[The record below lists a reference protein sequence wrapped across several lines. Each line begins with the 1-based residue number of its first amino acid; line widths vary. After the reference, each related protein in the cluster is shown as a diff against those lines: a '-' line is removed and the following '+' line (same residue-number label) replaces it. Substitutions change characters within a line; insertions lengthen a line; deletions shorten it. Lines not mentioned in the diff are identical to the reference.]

1 MINHIRT
8 ITSGTNYPYFNLALE
23 KYLFD
28 TMDDRTL
35 ILYFWQNDKTV
46 LLGSNQN
53 PSKDIPL
60 RQLVEDGGFP
70 ARRLSGGGAW
80 YQDQG
85 TLNYSILTHAG
96 NYDIE
101 RQLDLIL
108 SACRSLGIPAARG
121 WMAGNSI
128 SPGKDIPYDTG
139 HFHDLTAESRTFASY
154 AAYSYGVRRMH
165 HGTILIST
173 DLDERRDYMSS
184 DQVCSRPAGL
194 VTDSAAKDPC
204 YANLAEY
211 LPGLTADEL
220 SDSIR
225 QAFEHAFGLEA
236 EPITYEELDRAI
248 LLSYEKIFQDD
259 EWVYGKPVEKT
270 VCLEHSFPWGSFSLE
285 ADVRDGMIREAVIW
299 SDTYEGELITT
310 ISKKLRRIPYTRRA
324 VVEAVSSCQV
334 SERQN
339 EIISDI
345 CKLICAES
353 DVQ

>member
-46 LLGSNQN
+46 LLGRNQN

-85 TLNYSILTHAG
+85 TLNYSILTHAA
-96 NYDIE
+96 NYDID

-108 SACRSLGIPAARG
+108 SACRSLGIPADRAYHGGNALAGKASVDNAGADGARF
-121 WMAGNSI
+121 S
-128 SPGKDIPYDTG
+128 
-139 HFHDLTAESRTFASY
+139 HQLTIQGRTFASY
-154 AAYSYGVRRMH
+154 AAYSYGVRSMH
-165 HGTILIST
+165 HGTI
-173 DLDERRDYMSS
+173 
-184 DQVCSRPAGL
+184 Q
-194 VTDSAAKDPC
+194 
-204 YANLAEY
+204 AEY
-211 LPGLTADEL
+211 FPGLTAGEL
-220 SDSIR
+220 SDSII
-225 QAFEHAFGLEA
+225 QAFESAFGLDA

-259 EWVYGKPVEKT
+259 EWVYGKPIEKT
-270 VCLEHSFPWGSFSLE
+270 VCLEHSFPWGSLSLE

-299 SDTYEGELITT
+299 SDTYEGELITS
-310 ISKKLRRIPYTRRA
+310 ISKKLRRIPYTRKA
-324 VVEAVSSCQV
+324 VEEAIASCQV
-334 SERQN
+334 HERQN

-353 DVQ
+353 DK

>member
-46 LLGSNQN
+46 LLGRNQN

-60 RQLVEDGGFP
+60 RQLVEDGSFP

-85 TLNYSILTHAG
+85 TLNYSILTHAA
-96 NYDIE
+96 NYDID

-108 SACRSLGIPAARG
+108 SACRSLSIPADRAYHGGNALAGKASVDNAGADGARF
-121 WMAGNSI
+121 S
-128 SPGKDIPYDTG
+128 
-139 HFHDLTAESRTFASY
+139 HQLTIQGRTFASY
-154 AAYSYGVRRMH
+154 AAYSYGVRSMH
-165 HGTILIST
+165 HGTIQT
-173 DLDERRDYMSS
+173 
-184 DQVCSRPAGL
+184 
-194 VTDSAAKDPC
+194 
-204 YANLAEY
+204 EY
-211 LPGLTADEL
+211 FPGLTADEL

-259 EWVYGKPVEKT
+259 EWVYGKPIEKT

-299 SDTYEGELITT
+299 SDSYEGELISS

-324 VVEAVSSCQV
+324 VEEAAASCQV
-334 SERQN
+334 HERQN

-353 DVQ
+353 DK